1 MVKRIIFILVLSF
14 TSSITLAASNDWLLG
29 NWQMTYDPDG
39 DTKDVLSFS
48 KGGEFVTTEA
58 SSGREIKGI
67 YVLKS
72 DRVDVSLIYQGQ
84 VFMKLRLTYDDDKNK
99 LYYNPDNTNDP
110 AYYTKL
116 Q

>member
-1 MVKRIIFILVLSF
+1 MIKRIIFVLVLLLASN
-14 TSSITLAASNDWLLG
+14 ITFAASNDWLLG
-29 NWQMTYDPDG
+29 DWQMTYDPDG
-39 DTKDVLSFS
+39 DSKDVLSFS

-58 SSGREIKGI
+58 SSGRKIKGM

-72 DRVDVSLIYQGQ
+72 DRVDVSLIHQGQ
-84 VFMKLRLTYDDDKNK
+84 IFLRLRITYDNDKNK
-99 LYYNPDNTNDP
+99 LYYNPDNTDDP